1 MATIKQIDCIGEK
14 YGELLSRCGISTL
27 RKLREKGATQSGRQ
41 AISQITGIDEALV
54 QAWVVRA
61 DLSRVKGVGSQYAD
75 LLSWSG
81 VQSIA
86 ALAASNATVLYAQ
99 MALTNRSKM
108 LVKQFPAY
116 HTVMEWINNAK
127 VLNRQLTRSKIL
139 PCTA

>member
-1 MATIKQIDCIGEK
+1 MAAIKHIDCIGEK
-14 YGELLSRCGISTL
+14 YGERLCRCGISTL
-27 RKLREKGATQSGRQ
+27 RKLREKGATQNGRK

-86 ALAASNATVLYAQ
+86 ALATSNATVLYTQ
-99 MALTNRSKM
+99 MALANRSKM
-108 LVKQFPAY
+108 LVKQFPPY
-116 HTVMEWINNAK
+116 HTVMEWIKNANTLDRQ
-127 VLNRQLTRSKIL
+127 LNRRQLTQG
-139 PCTA
+139 